1 MLKKSL
7 TLFLS
12 MNSLLF
18 SAEALTKIDL
28 EKNQDGDTDPNILFQ
43 LVWSNNYYSYVGYTS
58 SSSKKI
64 KLLFGSQ
71 DSKSAIISSKNT
83 VTLNWLTKEIK
94 KNYSIGIQTDFIKIK
109 NNAFGYIHDTLNI
122 FNHGNDYWVTYN
134 NEVNID
140 IQKTSLHLD
149 YFKKTSNL
157 FLRLSFL
164 LSLDT
169 QLEVKQSTIFK
180 PLVTKTGI
188 SSDNNSQDNSYSF
201 RFEGFY
207 DTKKLLKFGLFYNY
221 DFMPL
226 KYNLAQISLNN
237 NSYYFKNSSV
247 ESEEITQ
254 EYRFKI
260 YFDYKVLDVFY
271 PGITIGQTKIK
282 TKDKI
287 HDTSSTETSDIIGF
301 TLQKWF

>member
-1 MLKKSL
+1 MAHKR
-7 TLFLS
+7 
-12 MNSLLF
+12 N
-18 SAEALTKIDL
+18 
-28 EKNQDGDTDPNILFQ
+28 
-43 LVWSNNYYSYVGYTS
+43 
-58 SSSKKI
+58 
-64 KLLFGSQ
+64 
-71 DSKSAIISSKNT
+71 
-83 VTLNWLTKEIK
+83 K

-134 NEVNID
+134 NEVDID

-164 LSLDT
+164 FSLDT

-180 PLVTKTGI
+180 PLITKIGK
-188 SSDNNSQDNSYSF
+188 SSYSNSQDNSYTF
-201 RFEGFY
+201 KFEGFF
-207 DTKKLLKFGLFYNY
+207 DTKKLLKFGLFYSY

-226 KYNLAQISLNN
+226 KYNLAQITLNN
-237 NSYYFKNSSV
+237 NSYYFKDSSIK
-247 ESEEITQ
+247 SEEITQ

-260 YFDYKVLDVFY
+260 YFDHKVLDIFY

-287 HDTSSTETSDIIGF
+287 HHTSSTETSDIIGF

>member
-1 MLKKSL
+1 MSIASSLIISTPSTHSLTFLSAYWGSIKSSMFIGLSAFSL

-164 LSLDT
+164 L
-169 QLEVKQSTIFK
+169 
-180 PLVTKTGI
+180 G
-188 SSDNNSQDNSYSF
+188 
-201 RFEGFY
+201 
-207 DTKKLLKFGLFYNY
+207 
-221 DFMPL
+221 
-226 KYNLAQISLNN
+226 
-237 NSYYFKNSSV
+237 
-247 ESEEITQ
+247 
-254 EYRFKI
+254 
-260 YFDYKVLDVFY
+260 VL
-271 PGITIGQTKIK
+271 
-282 TKDKI
+282 
-287 HDTSSTETSDIIGF
+287 
-301 TLQKWF
+301 